1 MKIHE
6 FIQTL
11 VLISVNHGNI
21 LAHPYPE
28 NGAFFARSWY
38 KNIHPYCWA
47 F

>member
-6 FIQTL
+6 FAGIY
-11 VLISVNHGNI
+11 VLFSVNHGTI

-28 NGAFFARSWY
+28 NGAFFAQSRY